1 MDQYHITG
9 GRRLS
14 GTLTVAGAK
23 NAALPILAATLLS
36 TKTCRI
42 YNCPDLSDVRT
53 MTEILKALG
62 CKVVREGDAVSVD
75 PAGACVSVIPDHLMR
90 EMRSSVFLMG
100 PMLARFGQITFSRP
114 GGCAIGS
121 RPIDIHLSALR
132 SMGAEMENME
142 DRILCSAPRLVGTE
156 LRFAVPSVGAT
167 ENTMLAAVGA
177 EGETVIYGGAKEPE
191 IVDLQDFLN
200 RCGARVCGAGT
211 EQIRIVGTGSLHGGE
226 HRVIPDRI
234 EAGTFLCAAAITGGE
249 IRLEQVRPE
258 HMEAVLKIL
267 EKAGCEIRR
276 ELNAL
281 TLKGP
286 SRLSGVE
293 EIVTAPYPGFP
304 TDMQSQ
310 IMSLMTVA
318 RGQTRIKETIFENR
332 FKTADAL
339 IQMGGRISL
348 SDSAAR
354 IKGTAQLTGIRTAAL
369 DLRGGAA
376 LVLAGLCAKGE
387 TFIENICHIDRGYDR
402 FEDELCRLGACI
414 TREENA

>member
-14 GTLTVAGAK
+14 GTLTAAGAK

-36 TKTCRI
+36 AKSCRVC
-42 YNCPDLSDVRT
+42 NCPDLSDVRT

-62 CKVVREGDAVSVD
+62 CRVVREGDTVCVD

-100 PMLARFGQITFSRP
+100 PMLARFGQVTFSRP

-132 SMGAEMENME
+132 SMGAQLESGE
-142 DRILCSAPRLVGTE
+142 DSIHCFASRLVGTE
-156 LRFAVPSVGAT
+156 LRFDVPSVGAT
-167 ENTMLAAVGA
+167 ENAMMAAVGA

-200 RCGARVCGAGT
+200 RCGAEVSGAGT
-211 EQIRIVGTGSLHGGE
+211 DQIRITGTGPLRGGE

-234 EAGTFLCAAAITGGE
+234 QAGTFLCAAAVTGGE
-249 IRLEQVRPE
+249 IRLEQVRPD
-258 HMEAVLKIL
+258 HMEAILDIL
-267 EKAGCEIRR
+267 EQAGCDIWR
-276 ELNAL
+276 ELDAL

-286 SRLSGVE
+286 SRLSAVKK
-293 EIVTAPYPGFP
+293 IITAPYPGFP

-310 IMSLMTVA
+310 IMTLMA
-318 RGQTRIKETIFENR
+318 AAQGRTRIFETIFENR
-332 FKTADAL
+332 FKTAEAL
-339 IQMGGRISL
+339 IQMGARISL
-348 SDSAAR
+348 SGSAAR
-354 IKGTAQLTGIRTAAL
+354 IKGVPQLAGIRTTAM

-387 TFIENICHIDRGYDR
+387 TFIENICHIDRGYDK
-402 FEDELCRLGACI
+402 FEEELSRLGACI
-414 TREENA
+414 IREKNA